1 MGSDQF
7 FERNGGEDVAVV
19 DEEGFVRDP
28 GLDVFEAAAGFE
40 EGWFV
45 EEIDGVSAPEAVGGG
60 VAVEGS
66 EGGGVRVR
74 VAEGLPDIGQVVGV
88 YGEAG
93 DSGVEASVEDPVGEG
108 AVEEWDEGFG
118 DAVGHRLKPCAES
131 CAEDECLS
139 HGDCFG

>member
-1 MGSDQF
+1 M
-7 FERNGGEDVAVV
+7 
-19 DEEGFVRDP
+19 
-28 GLDVFEAAAGFE
+28 
-40 EGWFV
+40 
-45 EEIDGVSAPEAVGGG
+45 
-60 VAVEGS
+60 AVECGEG
-66 EGGGVRVR
+66 EGGRVW

-93 DSGVEASVEDPVGEG
+93 DSCVEAGVEDPVGEG